1 MLNRGYCWGR
11 TVGMVLAIGI
21 FGAPASVFA
30 AELIVFSS
38 KDCVVTQ
45 KFRREVAA
53 DYQRT
58 KGGQT
63 FHMHLVDMEKGSVGV
78 ILEEPVTMSPT
89 FVFVDKNKE
98 IARITGYPGR
108 ELFLRLTEGAADAFL
123 EEKGAR

>member
-1 MLNRGYCWGR
+1 
-11 TVGMVLAIGI
+11 MVLAMGI

-30 AELIVFSS
+30 AELVVFSS
-38 KDCVVTQ
+38 KDCVVSQ
-45 KFRREVAA
+45 KFRHEVAA
-53 DYQRT
+53 EYPRT

-63 FHMHLVDMEKGSVGV
+63 FPLRLVDIEKGSVGV

-108 ELFLRLTEGAADAFL
+108 ELFLRLTDGAAEAFL
-123 EEKGAR
+123 EKGAR

>member
-1 MLNRGYCWGR
+1 MA
-11 TVGMVLAIGI
+11 GMVLAIGI
-21 FGAPASVFA
+21 FCAPASVFA

-38 KDCVVTQ
+38 KDCVVAQ

-53 DYQRT
+53 EYQRT

-63 FHMHLVDMEKGSVGV
+63 FPLRLVDIEKGSVGV

-89 FVFVDKNKE
+89 FVFVDKNEE

-108 ELFLRLTEGAADAFL
+108 ELFLRLTEGAAEAFL